1 MKKQDPLKRQLDNI
15 RVLIEEAKI
24 RNNFN
29 DEQLAAYPGM
39 SDRTLR
45 DKRADP
51 SSLTFGKLLILL
63 ELTGRK
69 IKFVEKEWPPG
80 KASYIPPL
88 VGMLCFMAALGHSF
102 YGKDLR
108 LLKNESPDCPILDCR
123 V

>member
-1 MKKQDPLKRQLDNI
+1 MERSLPMKKQDPLKRQLDNI

-69 IKFVEKEWPPG
+69 IKFVEKE
-80 KASYIPPL
+80 
-88 VGMLCFMAALGHSF
+88 
-102 YGKDLR
+102 
-108 LLKNESPDCPILDCR
+108 
-123 V
+123 

>member
-1 MKKQDPLKRQLDNI
+1 MEFVITVSTRYVISHIYHKRKESPMKKQDPLKRQLDNI

-24 RNNFN
+24 RNNFS
-29 DEQLAAYPGM
+29 DEQLAACLGI

-69 IKFVEKEWPPG
+69 IKFVEKE
-80 KASYIPPL
+80 
-88 VGMLCFMAALGHSF
+88 
-102 YGKDLR
+102 
-108 LLKNESPDCPILDCR
+108 
-123 V
+123 